1 MSTPRNCP
9 KCGLINPPGTTRC
22 DCGHNFDRPWLPNRT
37 RPQSYLFG
45 WCIAGGSL
53 VMSASST
60 LMELGLPLE
69 VIFRVWYVVVGLA
82 AAVVKPWSWYVV
94 LFCLVL
100 LPVRGGLYIAFEVN
114 DWQNTIITAL
124 GSAAITMV
132 YSAYFYKRRAMFGA
146 TGRWRRLE
154 QLWPG
159 LIGPE
164 TRTSDRVPGFAGLSN
179 PSRVCF
185 VAIVAT
191 LILLDQYDAVGRGFL
206 VVILLALILLFVRRV
221 REVPKAALVAFS
233 LLTSAATAHAECA
246 WVLWR
251 IEERELLHPFV
262 HVPVSS
268 FTTKPECQAELRRL
282 RRENLKLL
290 LTCLPDTVDPR
301 TRKESR
307 R

>member
-45 WCIAGGSL
+45 WCMAGGSL

-132 YSAYFYKRRAMFGA
+132 YSATSISA
-146 TGRWRRLE
+146 E
-154 QLWPG
+154 QCSGPQGVGVDWSNCG
-159 LIGPE
+159 LG
-164 TRTSDRVPGFAGLSN
+164 
-179 PSRVCF
+179 
-185 VAIVAT
+185 
-191 LILLDQYDAVGRGFL
+191 
-206 VVILLALILLFVRRV
+206 
-221 REVPKAALVAFS
+221 
-233 LLTSAATAHAECA
+233 
-246 WVLWR
+246 
-251 IEERELLHPFV
+251 
-262 HVPVSS
+262 
-268 FTTKPECQAELRRL
+268 
-282 RRENLKLL
+282 
-290 LTCLPDTVDPR
+290 
-301 TRKESR
+301 
-307 R
+307 